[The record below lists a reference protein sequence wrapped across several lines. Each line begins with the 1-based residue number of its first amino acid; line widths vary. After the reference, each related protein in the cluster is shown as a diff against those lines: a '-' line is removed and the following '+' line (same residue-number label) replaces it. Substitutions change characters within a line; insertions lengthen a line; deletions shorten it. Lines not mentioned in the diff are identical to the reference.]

1 MIKRNN
7 AFLNGFMIYG
17 LISIYFLVL
26 ELFGLTDN
34 MYLRFVNLVFIAIGV
49 NATLRLSHAASDNY
63 LDKLKSGLV
72 TVATGILLSVIGL
85 YLYMQLIDPSLAYT
99 AETLIPVNSPIAFT
113 AIIFIEGLSSSLM
126 VLFMLLQYWK
136 TAPSPLAKYK

>member
-34 MYLRFVNLVFIAIGV
+34 MYLRFVNLVFIAMGV
-49 NATLRLSHAASDNY
+49 NATLRLSHAAGDNY

-99 AETLIPVNSPIAFT
+99 AETLIPINSPIEFT
-113 AIIFIEGLSSSLM
+113 AVIFIEGLSSSLM

-136 TAPSPLAKYK
+136 TAPSPLVKYK